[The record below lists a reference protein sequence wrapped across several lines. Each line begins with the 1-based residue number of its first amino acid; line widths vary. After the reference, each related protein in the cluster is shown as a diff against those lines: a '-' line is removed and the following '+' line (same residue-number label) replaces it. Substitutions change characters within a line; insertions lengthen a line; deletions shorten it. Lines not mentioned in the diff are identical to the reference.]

1 MRRGARPQGGT
12 AESPKTSRMSTKTT
26 DARRTAILLRGR
38 SGILAWW
45 SAATILVSA
54 FLLFQVQ
61 PVISKKILPWFGG
74 SPAVWTTCVLFF
86 QLVLLA
92 GYAYAHWLIR
102 SVSPRLQGP
111 IHLAVLVLALLTF
124 PITASSY

>member
-45 SAATILVSA
+45 SMATIFVSA

-86 QLVLLA
+86 QMLLLG
-92 GYAYAHWLIR
+92 GYSYAHLLIR
-102 SVSPRLQGP
+102 GVRPARQGLLHACLLLVAVAMLP
-111 IHLAVLVLALLTF
+111 IV
-124 PITASSY
+124 P